1 MRGLIMGAIFA
12 AVAFSPASAATRSC
26 ADMPK
31 AVGAI
36 KTPDSAAKMAMNKE
50 LAAANTEMG
59 KGDMRK
65 ACQHYFNAQKMSGGR

>member
-1 MRGLIMGAIFA
+1 
-12 AVAFSPASAATRSC
+12 
-26 ADMPK
+26 MPK

-36 KTPDSAAKMAMNKE
+36 KTPDSPAKMAMNKE

-65 ACQHYFNAQKMSGGR
+65 ACQHYFNAQKMSGAR